1 MTETIYSKFTDNGLM
16 QEIIDCEDRIL
27 RAIDNSNLG
36 TAGQEVS
43 LIFGLDSELMD
54 RYKTVQGMYTK
65 LLEKKGA

>member
-1 MTETIYSKFTDNGLM
+1 MTETIYSKMTDDGLT

-43 LIFGLDSELMD
+43 LIFGLDMELMD
-54 RYKTVQGMYTK
+54 RYKTVKGMYTK